1 MHIKWLESQMKAT
14 NKHTHKKSHAQNKHG
29 DTIEPKQIVETSWQV
44 GACKAGSLA
53 YTHTHIYSYLLQ
65 ATKSTSVEINILIL
79 CEQFWYGH
87 IVRVPHFIL
96 I

>member
-1 MHIKWLESQMKAT
+1 MTRIT
-14 NKHTHKKSHAQNKHG
+14 NEGNKYKRKKKSHAQNKHG

-44 GACKAGSLA
+44 GACKAGSLSGI
-53 YTHTHIYSYLLQ
+53 HTHIGYLLQ

-87 IVRVPHFIL
+87 IVRVPQFIL